1 MKWKM
6 VFHAKFLSIFVILL
20 LSGIAITPSINA
32 IKITKNSVNISD
44 IEIDKS
50 LNSLDDKSPSDF
62 PDGLCDCLLVI
73 FGTYGLMIMIPLMM
87 LYEEGL
93 LTTEQ
98 VVTFAAILAAPVYPF
113 IFIYMFL
120 NCTPP
125 DIWWNDPFFVE

>member
-6 VFHAKFLSIFVILL
+6 VFHPKFLSIFVILL
-20 LSGIAITPSINA
+20 LFGIAVAPSINA

-44 IEIDKS
+44 IEIDKN
-50 LNSLDDKSPSDF
+50 LDSLDDKSPSDF
-62 PDGLCDCLLVI
+62 PDGICSCLLVI

-98 VVTFAAILAAPVYPF
+98 VVAFAAILAAPVYPF
-113 IFIYMFL
+113 ILTYMVL
-120 NCTPP
+120 NCTLP
-125 DIWWNDPFFVE
+125 DWWWNYPFFAE